1 MKNWFCIC
9 LHLDIPTSRIPSRI
23 DLSEIAFEKRIS
35 RRRNTS
41 RHIADRNAFLR
52 RLRSMYVSSDKC
64 KPQRFATIPSRSA
77 VLDFK
82 PSRRVIV
89 IALNLERRV
98 VPRLLSSPIPHE
110 RHSPFFFPRAR
121 GEPNSARY
129 RSGAA
134 SSTSGC
140 HDDVPSGRRDDK
152 KEKRGGKKTG
162 TEARVEGLG
171 ERKCG

>member
-1 MKNWFCIC
+1 
-9 LHLDIPTSRIPSRI
+9 
-23 DLSEIAFEKRIS
+23 
-35 RRRNTS
+35 
-41 RHIADRNAFLR
+41 
-52 RLRSMYVSSDKC
+52 MYVSSDKC
-64 KPQRFATIPSRSA
+64 KPQRFATIPLRSA

-98 VPRLLSSPIPHE
+98 VPRLLSSPIPHRE
-110 RHSPFFFPRAR
+110 RRSPFFFPRAR

-140 HDDVPSGRRDDK
+140 HDDVPSGKRDDK

-162 TEARVEGLG
+162 AEARVEGLG